1 MSESRLSQWARVVRD
16 RVAPRVPPGGKAP
29 QGFGLAW
36 MDRTS
41 QDAVFLPLGI
51 NVVAGWL
58 RRVWT
63 GLLVGVAP
71 SHVDKLIL
79 ATQRNAQA
87 AGRDEAIQ
95 EIQRQV
101 EARFGQRLKEA
112 LSAHPQPPTPAQIG
126 EATADETELDPWT
139 HEERVLLAAAQE
151 LAHRKGDAIYMAC
164 QDPRCAQQPIIASI
178 PADNGVFLTCMHKRR
193 FVPAPPK
200 GATTHVSRRG
210 LARLG
215 IH

>member
-1 MSESRLSQWARVVRD
+1 MKLIRTIQEGDVI
-16 RVAPRVPPGGKAP
+16 PR
-29 QGFGLAW
+29 GFGVAW
-36 MDRTS
+36 MSGRAD
-41 QDAVFLPLGI
+41 VVLLPLGV

-58 RRVWT
+58 RRLWLGALT
-63 GLLVGVAP
+63 GVAP
-71 SHVDKLIL
+71 SHVDKLIM

-101 EARFGQRLKEA
+101 EARFGARLRESLA
-112 LSAHPQPPTPAQIG
+112 LHPQPPTPEQIG
-126 EATADETELDPWT
+126 DATADATELELWT
-139 HEERVLLAAAQE
+139 QEERVLLAAAQE
-151 LAHRKGDAIYMAC
+151 LARRKGDALYMGC
-164 QDPRCAQQPIIASI
+164 QDPRCAQQPIIASV
-178 PADNGVFLTCMHKRR
+178 PADNGVYLTCMHKRR

-200 GATTHVSRRG
+200 GQAGHVSRRG